1 MRRYVG
7 GISSLL
13 LGFPF
18 IVMGFEAREAAAGGE
33 KRREEIL
40 EILANDWKRY
50 VMIVVSR
57 NWEAS
62 FVHMQK
68 SLECVPVASSK

>member
-1 MRRYVG
+1 MRRYVV

-18 IVMGFEAREAAAGGE
+18 IVMAFEARAAGGE

-40 EILANDWKRY
+40 ENLANDWKRY

-68 SLECVPVASSK
+68 SLEYVPVASSK

>member
-18 IVMGFEAREAAAGGE
+18 IVMHEHVALLLKSMVPFMV
-33 KRREEIL
+33 L
-40 EILANDWKRY
+40 EL
-50 VMIVVSR
+50 
-57 NWEAS
+57 
-62 FVHMQK
+62 F
-68 SLECVPVASSK
+68 LE